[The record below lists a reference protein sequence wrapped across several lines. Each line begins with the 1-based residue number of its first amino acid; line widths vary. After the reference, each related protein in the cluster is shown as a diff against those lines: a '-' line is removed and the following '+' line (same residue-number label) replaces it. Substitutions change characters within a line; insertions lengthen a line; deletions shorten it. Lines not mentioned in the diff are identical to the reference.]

1 MMINLIPPSNK
12 TPPLTVVSKVTYQQ
26 LGFGFTMLCKSTHS
40 IEKGI
45 NICNILN
52 SMVTSKTERF
62 GFQPSGI
69 EENKNETTE
78 TTKATIKTGL
88 WFNKP
93 WQGHFFKPWNTR
105 KTLAFTT
112 KFAWNS
118 LVSNIGTDNKLQNL
132 IELTHLVIYNH
143 LKKHVFYTY
152 LL

>member
-1 MMINLIPPSNK
+1 MINLIPPSNK

-26 LGFGFTMLCKSTHS
+26 VGFGFTMLCKSTHS

-62 GFQPSGI
+62 GFQPSSI

-88 WFNKP
+88 WFKNLDKDIFSS
-93 WQGHFFKPWNTR
+93 HETR
-105 KTLAFTT
+105 EKHQP
-112 KFAWNS
+112 S
-118 LVSNIGTDNKLQNL
+118 EQNL
-132 IELTHLVIYNH
+132 PGI
-143 LKKHVFYTY
+143 
-152 LL
+152 LLLAT